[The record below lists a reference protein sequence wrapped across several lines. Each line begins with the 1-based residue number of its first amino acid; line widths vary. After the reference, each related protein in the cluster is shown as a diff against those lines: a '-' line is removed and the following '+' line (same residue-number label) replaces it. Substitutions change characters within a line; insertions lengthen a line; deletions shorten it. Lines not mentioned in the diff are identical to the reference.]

1 MLIGDSTVWL
11 KPFQDINDRIL
22 LVIKDIWPDCA
33 SRFNCQ
39 SLENKIT
46 DQLAVMLQ
54 RSPCSR
60 SNWLI
65 IPQYKSLDKDFNG
78 DVVTKGFI
86 DFVVFITLD
95 QEVYIAYECKR
106 LNVKFPSGFKSL
118 ADKYIDEG
126 VMRYIS
132 AQYAQG
138 LPFSVMIGYV
148 LDNDIPI
155 AIDAI
160 SKQIKKKA
168 GKLCCNSNPKIKK
181 LPAVSFIRRFSTFHN
196 RPEKDIEIQH
206 LLLPLHNLD
215 WL

>member
-1 MLIGDSTVWL
+1 MMIGDSAAWL
-11 KPFQDINDRIL
+11 KRFQDINDRIL
-22 LVIKDIWPDCA
+22 LVIKEIWPNCS
-33 SRFNCQ
+33 SRFNYQ

-54 RSPCSR
+54 RDPRSR

-65 IPQYKSLDKDFNG
+65 IPQYKSLATDFNG

-86 DFVVFITLD
+86 DFAVFITLD
-95 QEVYIAYECKR
+95 QAVYIAYECKR
-106 LNVKFPSGFKSL
+106 LNVSFSSGFKSL

-132 AQYAQG
+132 AQYSQR

-148 LDNDIPI
+148 LDSNIPFS
-155 AIDAI
+155 IDAI
-160 SKQIKKKA
+160 RKQIKKKA
-168 GKLCCNSNPKIKK
+168 GKLCCNSNLGIKK
-181 LPAVSFIRRFSTFHN
+181 LPSVSFMTRFSTFHK

-206 LLLPLHNLD
+206 VLLPLDIPN
-215 WL
+215 